1 MAKGRPSDDLT
12 SELQRVEEKERAK
25 LDEKSILQ
33 DQMRKLEQTLKET
46 NAEISV
52 KNKQIRTLRE
62 DKEATST
69 VQRKS
74 IATLEHERVR
84 QERDSQIKS
93 LLTKMSE
100 KNLPLASFE
109 KGESLS
115 VPHPTL
121 HTVKVKYPKGVRD
134 GDLDRLKSCTPYE
147 VSFRITKM
155 TTFEQLKEAAM
166 KFWNIESENQI
177 ELRAPNFAHL
187 NLILNQKP
195 DSPSAV
201 TEHDPIV
208 DQKSAPSAVTV
219 HDLIVDQK
227 SAPEFWLI
235 ELNTSAKRLLDEEEQ
250 FFADP
255 KVASGF
261 RDSTAAVQ
269 NSHTKNDPGKQKNYH
284 KFMEEYYGLAGY
296 VPAETQKEPQP
307 IDKHDT
313 SCVTATVLLLL
324 LVMTVFVLSARRSV
338 EEAFWLTQMIRAK
351 LFNEYNYEKTE
362 FTVADT
368 YELNDFILNNL
379 AYSILQSEL
388 DPHVTIN
395 DKCLVI
401 GPVKIRVLRT
411 QTTSC
416 KGDTFDQDVVCYEA
430 EYDVDTRNETSIYID
445 DNFSLPFL
453 TASEN
458 DIDSTVFGD
467 FSLYD
472 GSGNTYDLDTD
483 MT

>member
-1 MAKGRPSDDLT
+1 MAKGKPSDDLT
-12 SELQRVEEKERAK
+12 LELQRVEEMERVK

-52 KNKQIRTLRE
+52 KNKQIRTMRE
-62 DKEATST
+62 DKESTNT

-74 IATLEHERVR
+74 QASLEHERVR
-84 QERDSQIKS
+84 QERDNQIKL

-100 KNLPLASFE
+100 KNLPLVSIE
-109 KGESLS
+109 KGEVLS

-177 ELRAPNFAHL
+177 DLRAPNFAHL
-187 NLILNQKP
+187 NLVLSQKP
-195 DSPSAV
+195 D
-201 TEHDPIV
+201 
-208 DQKSAPSAVTV
+208 APPVTV

-261 RDSTAAVQ
+261 RDNAAVVQ

-307 IDKHDT
+307 VDKHDT

-324 LVMTVFVLSARRSV
+324 LIITVFVLSARRSV

-416 KGDTFDQDVVCYEA
+416 KGDTFGQDVACYEA

-445 DNFSLPFL
+445 KDLSLPFL

-458 DIDSTVFGD
+458 NIDSTVFGD

-472 GSGNTYDLDTD
+472 GSGNTYDLDTN